1 MTFQLFLRIGIDV
14 TCWINGRGFGRFIRE
29 LVGALVRRDAGHEY
43 VFLADR
49 QTAERAQLPKGHRVA
64 VGATSVAA
72 AEAAAADGR
81 RSVGDMWAM
90 HRLVRREPLDLVF
103 FPAVYSYFPVGG
115 RFPVLV
121 TFHDVIAE
129 TLPHLI
135 FHNRRSRFFWNLK
148 CRHAA
153 RRSARVITVSQAS
166 KRGLMDVLD
175 LPEEKVRVITEGP
188 SEVFRAFRPDPVVE
202 AQARQKHGIGVKERF
217 LLYVGGISPHKN
229 LATLIEA
236 FALLA
241 NEPAARDLLLVLVG
255 DFRGDVFRT
264 CHQELIA
271 LATTRGVASRV
282 HFSGFVPD
290 ADLAHLFHAAE
301 AFVFP
306 SYLEGFGL
314 PAVEAMACGAAVVAS
329 DRGSLPEVVG
339 DAGLFFDPHDA
350 EGLAATLGR
359 VLHDSHLRTEMRA
372 KSLQRAP
379 QFTWEKSAEQLLAV
393 FDEFKGKMS
402 HPKSSGVGWI
412 GR

>member
-1 MTFQLFLRIGIDV
+1 MRIGIDV

-49 QTAERAQLPKGHRVA
+49 QTAERAELPSGHRVA

-90 HRLVRREPLDLVF
+90 HRLVQQEPLDLVF

-129 TLPHLI
+129 TMPQLI

-153 RRSARVITVSQAS
+153 KRSARVITVSQAS
-166 KRGLMDVLD
+166 KRGLMDVFR
-175 LPEEKVRVITEGP
+175 LPEERVRVITEGP
-188 SEVFRAFRPDPVVE
+188 SDVFRAFRPDSV
-202 AQARQKHGIGVKERF
+202 AAALARQRYGLGINERF

-229 LATLIEA
+229 LSTLIEA
-236 FALLA
+236 FARIA
-241 NEPAARDLLLVLVG
+241 GEPVARDIRLALVG

-264 CHQELIA
+264 CHDELVR
-271 LATTRGVASRV
+271 LTRTRGVASRV
-282 HFSGFVPD
+282 HFPGYVPD
-290 ADLAHLFHAAE
+290 GDLAHLFHAAE

-339 DAGLFFDPHDA
+339 DAGLFFDPHDPEA
-350 EGLAATLGR
+350 LAATLRRLLGDPA
-359 VLHDSHLRTEMRA
+359 LGSQLRAR
-372 KSLQRAP
+372 SLQRAP
-379 QFTWEKSAEQLLAV
+379 QFTWEKSADQLLTV
-393 FDEFKGKMS
+393 FDEFSAAPAHQLPTGA
-402 HPKSSGVGWI
+402 P
-412 GR
+412 

>member
-1 MTFQLFLRIGIDV
+1 MQIGIDV
-14 TCWINGRGFGRFIRE
+14 TCWINGRGFGRFARE
-29 LVGALVRRDAGHEY
+29 LISALVDRTSGHEY

-49 QTAERAQLPKGHRVA
+49 QTAERAQLPSGHRIA
-64 VGATSVAA
+64 VGKTSVAA

-81 RSVGDMWAM
+81 RSIGDMWAM
-90 HRLVRREPLDLVF
+90 RQLVQREALDLVF

-153 RRSARVITVSQAS
+153 RRSARVITVSHAS
-166 KRGLMDVLD
+166 KRGLMDAFN
-175 LPEEKVRVITEGP
+175 LPDERLRVITEGP
-188 SEVFRAFRPDPVVE
+188 SEVFRTFRPDPTAE
-202 AQARQKHGIGVKERF
+202 AQARQKHGIGVNERF

-229 LATLIEA
+229 LGALIEA

-241 NEPAARDLLLVLVG
+241 KEPSARGLRLVLVG

-264 CHQELIA
+264 CHADLIA
-271 LATTRGVASRV
+271 QAKAKGVESRV
-282 HFSGFVPD
+282 HFPGFVPD
-290 ADLAHLFHAAE
+290 GDLAHLFHAAE

-314 PAVEAMACGAAVVAS
+314 PAVEAMACGAAVAAS

-339 DAGLFFDPHDA
+339 DAGLLFDPHDA
-350 EGLAATLGR
+350 AGLAGVLRR
-359 VLHDSHLRTEMRA
+359 VLDDANLRRDMRA
-372 KSLQRAP
+372 KSLLRAP
-379 QFTWEKSAEQLLAV
+379 QFTWEKSADQLLAV
-393 FDEFKGKMS
+393 FDEFS
-402 HPKSSGVGWI
+402 AEPKHRLKTGAT
-412 GR
+412 

>member
-1 MTFQLFLRIGIDV
+1 MRIGIDV

-29 LVGALVRRDAGHEY
+29 LVSALVRCNAEHEY
-43 VFLADR
+43 TFLADR
-49 QTAERAQLPKGHRVA
+49 QTADQAELPAGHRIAVA
-64 VGATSVAA
+64 GTAVAA

-81 RSVGDMWAM
+81 RSLGDMWAM
-90 HRLVRREPLDLVF
+90 RQLVHREALDLVY

-129 TLPHLI
+129 TLPHLV

-166 KRGLMDVLD
+166 KRGLMKVFH
-175 LPEEKVRVITEGP
+175 LPEDRVRVITEGP
-188 SEVFRAFRPDPVVE
+188 SEVFRNFKPDNAIEVL
-202 AQARQKHGIGVKERF
+202 ARQRHGIGVTERF
-217 LLYVGGISPHKN
+217 FLYVGGISPHKN
-229 LATLIEA
+229 LSTLIEA
-236 FALLA
+236 FAKLA
-241 NEPAARDLLLVLVG
+241 NEQIARDVKLILVG

-264 CHQELIA
+264 CHADLVELA
-271 LATTRGVASRV
+271 KSRGVGSRV
-282 HFSGFVPD
+282 HFPGFVPD

-314 PAVEAMACGAAVVAS
+314 PAVEAMACEAAVLAS

-339 DAGLFFDPHDA
+339 DAGILFDPHDA
-350 EGLAATLGR
+350 QGLAGAMRR
-359 VLHDSHLRTEMRA
+359 VLGDPSLQRDLRH
-372 KSLQRAP
+372 KSLLRAP

-393 FDEFKGKMS
+393 FDEFEAPCS
-402 HPKSSGVGWI
+402 A
-412 GR
+412 RR